1 MQTTSGVCTMAKW
14 IICKDFDVEDFD
26 ADGIG
31 DCITTE
37 LDWEEYNSEEELLK
51 NLQSN
56 MFSENN
62 QPIRLNTLKEY
73 ALLYPFKIYKA
84 VDILDVEGKTND

>member
-31 DCITTE
+31 DCVSTE
-37 LDWEEYNSEEELLK
+37 LCWEEYDTEEELLE

-56 MFSENN
+56 LLDENY
-62 QPIRLNTLKEY
+62 QPVKLNTLKEY
-73 ALLYPFKIYKA
+73 ALSYPFRIYKA
-84 VDILDVEGKTND
+84 VDILDV